1 MGGKTSYIRIK
12 NIYIKGHKG
21 NRTILQKNQGMDFIF
36 SAINKTTN
44 NPNEKVDLS
53 NNSGKKP
60 NTATMKNHSL

>member
-1 MGGKTSYIRIK
+1 
-12 NIYIKGHKG
+12 
-21 NRTILQKNQGMDFIF
+21 MDFIF